1 MWDFT
6 WQSVVATLYYR
17 HMKSINYFDSS
28 YSPNEACEV
37 NNDYMDCGACYD
49 TGMIVDQD
57 VYCDCVHGKSRVIHD
72 DEDSFYVEPKRDE
85 RMDSL
90 RDEMSYNGD
99 C

>member
-1 MWDFT
+1 M
-6 WQSVVATLYYR
+6 LYYR

-49 TGMIVDQD
+49 TGIIEHD
-57 VYCDCVHGKSRVIHD
+57 VYCDCVHGKARVIHD
-72 DEDSFYVEPKRDE
+72 HEDSFHVSSVRDE

>member
-1 MWDFT
+1 
-6 WQSVVATLYYR
+6 
-17 HMKSINYFDSS
+17 MKSINYYDSS

-37 NNDYMDCGACYD
+37 NNDYMDCGACFD
-49 TGMIVDQD
+49 MGMIDEQ
-57 VYCDCVHGKSRVIHD
+57 VYCDCRHGKALVMHD
-72 DEDSFYVEPKRDE
+72 YEDERALLNVDLVRAKLRLLENE